1 MFIDKVKRDGLY
13 QYLTAV
19 GYSGDVV
26 EQMLEEIKK
35 NPRIKVIRMRRGNP
49 SGIDGIMP
57 VNDDLNDCLYHLN
70 GPLIEFVHII

>member
-1 MFIDKVKRDGLY
+1 MFIDKVKRENLY
-13 QYLTAV
+13 NYLTAI

-35 NPRIKVIRMRRGNP
+35 NPRITVIRMRRGNP

-57 VNDDLNDCLYHLN
+57 LNDDLESCLYHLN
-70 GPLIEFVHII
+70 GPLIEFAKLV